1 MGWEAE
7 ASLLSRGPSFK
18 SVGRR
23 RESLLSM
30 NASQPCHSVAYVIV
44 SAYCVLGAVELN
56 QPSGTGTQWGGDT
69 QNRKCV
75 NTCG

>member
-7 ASLLSRGPSFK
+7 ASFLGRGPSFK

-30 NASQPCHSVAYVIV
+30 NASQPCPSVAYIII
-44 SAYCVLGAVELN
+44 SAYCVLGTVELH
-56 QPSGTGTQWGGDT
+56 QPSGTVRSGEVTLRIGS
-69 QNRKCV
+69 V
-75 NTCG
+75 